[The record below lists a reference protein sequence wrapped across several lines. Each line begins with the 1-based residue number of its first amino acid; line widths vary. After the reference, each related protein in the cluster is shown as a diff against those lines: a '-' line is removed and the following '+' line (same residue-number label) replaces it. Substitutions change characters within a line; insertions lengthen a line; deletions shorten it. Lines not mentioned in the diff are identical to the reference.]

1 MCRVLCVL
9 QFCIFN
15 LLVHFVP
22 WFKQAVQASGS
33 SRFKQQAQARK
44 KMVGLPRARGI
55 FNFNFCGEEAT

>member
-1 MCRVLCVL
+1 MRVAVL
-9 QFCIFN
+9 HFQFAGA
-15 LLVHFVP
+15 LRSL
-22 WFKQAVQASGS
+22 VQASGS